1 MRTPRIST
9 KRPKMR
15 TLGSY
20 TYKRYSC
27 DRCGNVSVQGTN
39 HYGQIYNLRCGKCS
53 SRNPKQPFVTMS
65 CAEKVPAGW
74 TLPPKWKPVTIKM
87 VKLK

>member
-1 MRTPRIST
+1 MKAPQIKA

-27 DRCGNVSVQGTN
+27 DNCGKISVQGTN
-39 HYGQIYNLRCGKCS
+39 HYGQIYNLKCGACGKFGS
-53 SRNPKQPFVTMS
+53 MS

-87 VKLK
+87 RKM